1 MCGLNNVKYSIKI
14 NKGLRNFIIIDNN
27 IQECPNLNLSKPIG
41 VYKFSTS
48 GIKNTKYG
56 TGLQKKFEG
65 YDD

>member
-14 NKGLRNFIIIDNN
+14 NKGLRNFIIDNN

-56 TGLQKKFEG
+56 KSLQKKFEG

>member
-1 MCGLNNVKYSIKI
+1 MCGLNNIKYSIKI
-14 NKGLRNFIIIDNN
+14 NEGLRNLIIIDNN

>member
-41 VYKFSTS
+41 EYKFSTA

-56 TGLQKKFEG
+56 KSLQKKFEG

>member
-1 MCGLNNVKYSIKI
+1 MCGYFYEHNRVKFLI
-14 NKGLRNFIIIDNN
+14 RDNN
-27 IQECPNLNLSKPIG
+27 TQEYPNLNLSKPIG
-41 VYKFSTS
+41 VYKFSTR

>member
-1 MCGLNNVKYSIKI
+1 MVIFYEHNRVKFLI
-14 NKGLRNFIIIDNN
+14 RDNN
-27 IQECPNLNLSKPIG
+27 TQEYPNLNLSKPIG

-56 TGLQKKFEG
+56 AGLQKKFEG

>member
-1 MCGLNNVKYSIKI
+1 MCGYFFYEHNSGK
-14 NKGLRNFIIIDNN
+14 FIIRDNN

-56 TGLQKKFEG
+56 TGL
-65 YDD
+65 

>member
-48 GIKNTKYG
+48 GIKNAKYG
-56 TGLQKKFEG
+56 TGL
-65 YDD
+65 

>member
-41 VYKFSTS
+41 AYKFSTS

-56 TGLQKKFEG
+56 AGLQKKFEG

>member
-1 MCGLNNVKYSIKI
+1 MVIFYEHNRVKSLI
-14 NKGLRNFIIIDNN
+14 RDNN
-27 IQECPNLNLSKPIG
+27 IQECPNFNLPKPIG

>member
-41 VYKFSTS
+41 EYKFSTA

>member
-1 MCGLNNVKYSIKI
+1 MVIFYEHNRVKFLI
-14 NKGLRNFIIIDNN
+14 RDNN
-27 IQECPNLNLSKPIG
+27 TQEYPNLNLSKPIG